1 VRKGKHI
8 LGIGLQVRRERM
20 IHRLQERNKR
30 IRAQLNTDE
39 KGPTNDDLPTVAFE
53 EQSDTLPP
61 TLLTQHYHMSVNSRL
76 KVQVLQWLMR
86 NNRDPALA
94 VSFFF
99 LLAI

>member
-1 VRKGKHI
+1 MRKGKHI

-30 IRAQLNTDE
+30 IRARLNTDE

-61 TLLTQHYHMSVNSRL
+61 TLPTQHYHMSINSRH

-99 LLAI
+99 SLAI